1 MTCRPNSPLRCLALA
16 LSCLVFVVN
25 PARLQAQDTTVEF
38 DLAGT
43 KIEFT
48 LGASFHTVHGTFQLK
63 SGTIHF
69 NPATGAASG
78 IVIADAASAD
88 TGNKSRDRKMHAEV
102 LESRQYPEVTFSP
115 TRISG
120 SVALPGDSTIQ
131 VEGIFRLHG
140 NDHPIELT
148 VPVQISGGA
157 VTARTRFTVPYVA
170 WGLRNP
176 SNLFLHVSDK
186 VEVEVSTTG
195 RITK

>member
-1 MTCRPNSPLRCLALA
+1 LALV

-78 IVIADAASAD
+78 IVIADATSAD